1 MKRIFFV
8 IALAFLCAAFL
19 CSFSPVGCKYENISL
34 QNNDKKAVFKYE
46 TASSEND
53 IKESIDK
60 RLEDIFSD
68 FKDFVPD
75 GVPTDIDDLAGTV
88 GIKEVID
95 YITSLLHDGTGAVR
109 DFCLFIGI
117 ALLFCLAEIL
127 SDDMGESAASVR
139 SGVALVLSVP
149 MLHTAG
155 ELIAS
160 VGRSIA
166 DGAEF
171 FGEIIPILSSVAALG
186 TGGLTA
192 GCATATMSFSLSFV
206 SEILVKNLFPA
217 AALIFVASMLSGI
230 DTGQGISSLAKGI
243 RGWFNFLIGLTSL
256 LIAATL
262 GAQTL
267 ITASRDSLAIRGAK
281 YAISGMIPVVGGTV
295 SGALTMLISGVKLL
309 SGSIGVISVAALLS
323 FMGAP
328 LIKLLFYKL
337 CLGACVILTSFSGAS
352 FGERFFNS
360 LKGAVDCLIAVLTSS
375 LMVFILEIIILTASL
390 NNIM

>member
-8 IALAFLCAAFL
+8 IALVFLCVAFL

-34 QNNDKKAVFKYE
+34 QNSDKKAVFEYE

-53 IKESIDK
+53 IKENIDN

-75 GVPTDIDDLAGTV
+75 GVPTDIDDLAGAV

-127 SDDMGESAASVR
+127 SDDMGESASSVR
-139 SGVALVLSVP
+139 AGVAFVLSVP

-160 VGRSIA
+160 VSRSIA

-230 DTGQGISSLAKGI
+230 DTGQGISALAKGI